1 MTVRMTDCSSVEAK
15 TMADDA
21 RPVARPCGPCTDAD
35 TSYAEWVKRLA
46 ECNVSSRQP
55 KAIGRWLS
63 LAVSG

>member
-35 TSYAEWVKRLA
+35 ESSADCDERLA
-46 ECNVSSRQP
+46 ECDLNLR
-55 KAIGRWLS
+55 
-63 LAVSG
+63 